1 MPTPMPLKDTPEILT
16 WDNRFIAMLT
26 DKFGPQLWLD
36 DIEESKALIASIKSL
51 YSKVKNSHR
60 KQKRMTWGKYFDT
73 HVLPVVEITLS
84 FSKANVWDAIVALAH
99 DFPEDDEEMTQE
111 EALDWIAH
119 TFGKKW
125 GPLLRSSIAN
135 LTKAELP
142 NYIDGSAKDKFA
154 QKSPEDQ
161 QVFLQ
166 ANKQDLSE
174 IRGEKY
180 FANLDLNGDD
190 RDLRVKTADSMHNLM
205 SCHTLWPKKIEKT
218 LSEKES
224 YLVPILKK
232 RDMIEEL
239 RALEIAIAITKIVQ
253 HQKDVSD
260 SIIAVLKHISFPGTS
275 KAIMS
280 LFQRPTT

>member
-1 MPTPMPLKDTPEILT
+1 MPTPTHLKETHEANT
-16 WDNRFIAMLT
+16 GDNRFIAMLT

-51 YSKVKNSHR
+51 YNKVKNSHR
-60 KQKRMTWGKYFDT
+60 KQKRMTWGKYFDM
-73 HVLPVVEITLS
+73 HVLPVVDITLS
-84 FSKANVWDAIVALAH
+84 FAWSNVWDAIVALAH

-111 EALDWIAH
+111 EALNRIAH

-125 GPLLRSSIAN
+125 WPLLRSSIAN

-142 NYIDGSAKDKFA
+142 TYLDGSIKDKFA

-180 FANLDLNGDD
+180 FANLEENGDN
-190 RDLRVKTADSMHNLM
+190 RDLRVKAADSIHNLM
-205 SCHTLWPKKIEKT
+205 SCHVLWQEKIEKT
-218 LSEKES
+218 LYEKEV
-224 YLVPILKK
+224 YLIPLLKK
-232 RDMIEEL
+232 RNMEEEL
-239 RALEIAIAITKIVQ
+239 CALEIAIAITKLVQ
-253 HQKDVSD
+253 HKNTVSEE
-260 SIIAVLKHISFPGTS
+260 IITILKNISFPGTS
-275 KAIMS
+275 KAIMT